1 MKKIFFILFI
11 SSFAYVS
18 CNDEITTNDTSK
30 EFMKSNYNLSSD
42 EYYRYPENND
52 CEYKCSGE
60 GSECSVWN
68 PGVCGSI
75 CQLRTAANIFGIK
88 NETKNLS
95 TNLLNFFPTLY
106 ELRDTLG
113 LELVDKYYELGDLYL
128 SGLVEI
134 SVENQKMIVLEIL
147 NKSTLILEFV
157 NNKNSNSVLLN
168 TYEVNDYLQMINNLR
183 QDSVNPDYQEIL
195 NYFEDRIKDIEN
207 KTIYEIY
214 NLL

>member
-1 MKKIFFILFI
+1 
-11 SSFAYVS
+11 
-18 CNDEITTNDTSK
+18 
-30 EFMKSNYNLSSD
+30 
-42 EYYRYPENND
+42 
-52 CEYKCSGE
+52 
-60 GSECSVWN
+60 
-68 PGVCGSI
+68 
-75 CQLRTAANIFGIK
+75 IK

-106 ELRDTLG
+106 ELRDTLDSYTLG

-168 TYEVNDYLQMINNLR
+168 TFEVNDYLQMINNLR